1 MQNFESFSPIL
12 LHNSNKNF
20 IFALRNQNIRIM
32 NKQEKINKL
41 HIVHKMMVD
50 RSKAYVG
57 LLSLMK
63 GNNLDRR
70 SNIKTNEEVID
81 TLDTA
86 LDNDYSTENIL
97 SVFPWYKED
106 AEGVTVTDEMLDRLI
121 FILSQWNRYVKCEEY
136 TNPKQRQ
143 QFYDYKKAAIR
154 TLYKNGERIVS
165 EEMHTRE
172 DENGRTEFFASY
184 TVQTSDGTLYRF
196 HQPWKKVYKLY
207 LDQRHY
213 YAMLKDVRPYVHS
226 EFDTESITGSEEE
239 RKTFKKMLAELYILL
254 GVIRKNL
261 PKTYKQ
267 FSIHKKGEKM
277 LHYEEPFTRFIKILP
292 LEEATPE
299 NFETINAKLTHRPYI
314 PSIKIYS

>member
-12 LHNSNKNF
+12 LHNSNKNS

-32 NKQEKINKL
+32 NKQEEINKL

-57 LLSLMK
+57 LLSLIK

-121 FILSQWNRYVKCEEY
+121 FILSQWNKYVKCEEY

-184 TVQTSDGTLYRF
+184 TVQTSDGRLYTF
-196 HQPWKKVYKLY
+196 HQPWKKSINSTSTR
-207 LDQRHY
+207 DITMQCSRTF
-213 YAMLKDVRPYVHS
+213 VH
-226 EFDTESITGSEEE
+226 TTIQ
-239 RKTFKKMLAELYILL
+239 
-254 GVIRKNL
+254 N
-261 PKTYKQ
+261 
-267 FSIHKKGEKM
+267 SIHLHSPVPKK
-277 LHYEEPFTRFIKILP
+277 
-292 LEEATPE
+292 
-299 NFETINAKLTHRPYI
+299 NAKRSRRCSQN
-314 PSIKIYS
+314 SIS